1 METIIR
7 NEELTKVADSIKP
20 DAKRRVYLPKIVI
33 RDGISYH
40 MYINKTGQIILDPQV
55 TISASEAWLFNN
67 KSALDSVD
75 KGMIESNEGITKERG
90 SFAKFVKD
98 ES

>member
-20 DAKRRVYLPKIVI
+20 DAKRRVYLPKLVI
-33 RDGISYH
+33 KEGISYH
-40 MYINKTGQIILDPQV
+40 MYVNKTGQIILDPQV

-67 KSALDSVD
+67 KAALDSVD
-75 KGMIESNEGITKERG
+75 KGMIESNQGKTKDRG
-90 SFAKFVKD
+90 SFSKFTKD